1 MKIIERRVLRGLSIH
16 SYSPC
21 FLAVLDLEELDD
33 VSSAQIP
40 GFTDRLLALMP
51 TLLQHRCS
59 PGHVGGFVERLRE
72 GTYMAHITEHVTIEL
87 QCLAGHDVAFGK
99 ARMVRGQPRQYRVV
113 VAYRSERVV
122 EAAFEAA
129 VQLVGA
135 LAEGRDYPLAE
146 TLAGLRAMVERSAL
160 GPSTR
165 AIIEAAEQ
173 RGIPTLRLSEDANLF
188 QLGWGKRQQRVQAT
202 TTSRSNY
209 IAVGIASDK
218 ELTKQ
223 LLQEAGLPVPAGRT
237 TTTLEEAISAMHR
250 IGGPVVVK
258 PLDGNQ
264 GKGVTTAVTT
274 EAALSAAWERARN
287 YGRQVLVEQHVAG
300 DDYRALVIGT
310 HLVAAA
316 RRVPPQVTGDGQRS
330 IRELVELANQDPRR
344 GEGHENVLTRIR
356 FDEAAV
362 EELARQALEVDS
374 VPAPGRVVRLR
385 GNANLSTGGTAE
397 DVTAAMHP
405 DTACACVRA
414 ARKIGLD
421 VAGIDLVCTDI
432 SQPLSAQA
440 GAIIEVN
447 AAPGIRM
454 HEHPSEGERHH
465 VGRAIVE
472 SLFPHGDGGRIP
484 VIAVTGTNGKTTT
497 TLAIGH
503 VLQRSGTVTGITT
516 TEGIFIDGHQVA
528 EGDCTGYWSARTVL
542 TSPETEFAVLETARG
557 GLLKRGLAFDRCDV
571 GVVLNIK
578 ADHLGQDGI
587 DTLEDLAEVKGLVA
601 EAASRAV
608 VLNAQD
614 PVCVGLVPKVRDG
627 AEIIYF
633 SLDPDEPVLLRH
645 LDGGGRGIYERQ
657 GMLVWADGGHHVP
670 LTEVDRLPFTL
681 FGHARHNVANAMA
694 AFAALL
700 ALDIPSERIVSGLA
714 SFTSNDHQNPL
725 RLNVYRSQGVTLLI
739 DYAHNA
745 AAYAAVI
752 DTARHLAH
760 GALRGVVA
768 APGDRRETDL
778 AEIGRICGAGF
789 DDLVIYEM
797 DDRRGKAPG
806 ETASIL
812 LGGALEARAGR
823 LAPAVRTVLDVREA
837 IRSALEQSVPGDLIV
852 VGCASQLQD
861 LRAALGA
868 ESGAASIHA
877 ETLSAVDPRSLQGS
891 AEPMRRTADLIGD
904 DQARR

>member
-1 MKIIERRVLRGLSIH
+1 MKIIERRVLRGPSIH
-16 SYSPC
+16 SYNPC
-21 FLAVLDLEELDD
+21 FLAVLDLEELDE

-40 GFTDRLLALMP
+40 GFTDRLLALLP
-51 TLLQHRCS
+51 TLQEHRCS
-59 PGHVGGFVERLRE
+59 LGYVGGFVERLRE
-72 GTYMAHITEHVTIEL
+72 GTYMAHIAEHVTIEL

-99 ARMVRGQPRQYRVV
+99 ARMVRGQPRHYRVV

-129 VQLVGA
+129 VELVVA
-135 LAEGRDYPLAE
+135 LAQGRDYPIE
-146 TLAGLRAMVERSAL
+146 QTLVGLRAMVEHSAI

-188 QLGWGKRQQRVQAT
+188 QLGWGSLQQRVQAT

-223 LLQEAGLPVPAGRT
+223 LLQEAGLPVPSGRT
-237 TTTLEEAISAMHR
+237 TTSLDEAIAAMHR
-250 IGGPVVVK
+250 IGSPVVVK

-264 GKGVTTAVTT
+264 GKGVTTAVTS
-274 EAALSAAWERARN
+274 EAGLAAAWERARGF
-287 YGRQVLVEQHVAG
+287 GRQVLVEKHVAG
-300 DDYRALVIGT
+300 DDYRALVVGT

-316 RRVPPQVTGDGQRS
+316 RRVPPQVVGDGERS
-330 IRELVELANQDPRR
+330 IRQLVDLVNQDPRR
-344 GEGHENVLTRIR
+344 GQGHENVLTRIR
-356 FDEAAV
+356 LDDAAI
-362 EELARQALEVDS
+362 EELAHQALEVDS
-374 VPAPGRVVRLR
+374 VPEPGRVVRLR

-432 SQPLSAQA
+432 SQPLSGQG

-472 SLFPHGDGGRIP
+472 SLFPHGDAGRIP

-503 VLQRSGTVTGITT
+503 VLQRSGTATGITT
-516 TEGIFIDGHQVA
+516 TEGIYIDGRQVA

-587 DTLEDLAEVKGLVA
+587 DTLEDLAEVKGLLA
-601 EAASRAV
+601 EVASRAV

-614 PVCVGLVPKVRDG
+614 PICVGLVPRMRQG
-627 AEIIYF
+627 AETIYF

-645 LDGGGRGIYERQ
+645 LQNGGRGIYERQ
-657 GMLVWADGGHHVP
+657 GMLIWADGHHHAP
-670 LTEVDRLPFTL
+670 LTSVDRLPFTL
-681 FGHARHNVANAMA
+681 AGHARHNIANAMA

-700 ALDIPSERIVSGLA
+700 ALDIPAERIVSGLA

-725 RLNVYRSQGVTLLI
+725 RLNVFRSQGVTLLV

-745 AAYAAVI
+745 AAYSAVI
-752 DTARHLAH
+752 DTARHLTR
-760 GALRGVVA
+760 GTVRGVVA
-768 APGDRRETDL
+768 APGDRRKDDL
-778 AEIGRICGAGF
+778 AEIGRICGGGF

-797 DDRRGKAPG
+797 DDLRGKAPG
-806 ETASIL
+806 QTAGIL
-812 LGGALEARAGR
+812 LEGALQARSGR
-823 LAPAVRTVLDVREA
+823 SGPPVRTVLDVRDA
-837 IRSALEQSVPGDLIV
+837 IRSALDASAPGDIVV

-868 ESGAASIHA
+868 QSGAASIHA
-877 ETLSAVDPRSLQGS
+877 ETLSAVDPRSLQVG
-891 AEPMRRTADLIGD
+891 AETLRPTAD
-904 DQARR
+904 A